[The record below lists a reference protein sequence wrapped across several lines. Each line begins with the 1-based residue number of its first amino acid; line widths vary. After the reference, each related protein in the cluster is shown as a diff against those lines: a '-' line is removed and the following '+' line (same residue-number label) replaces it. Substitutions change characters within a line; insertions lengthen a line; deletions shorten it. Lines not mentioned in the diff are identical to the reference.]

1 MINSTREGALK
12 RGSRP
17 MALKDQMKINQQ
29 GDWKLYIKVA
39 KGKRCGTVKTK
50 EFQGDNN
57 QLE

>member
-1 MINSTREGALK
+1 
-12 RGSRP
+12 

-39 KGKRCGTVKTK
+39 KGRRCGTVKTK